1 MAKKMSELKTEELT
15 EILKQTTDIDV
26 FLDDNE
32 LLPNVSL
39 AEYINELVEEKKT
52 KIADVARKAH
62 MSSSYLYKLGEGKRK
77 SPTRNKALQ
86 ICFGLGLDIDE
97 SNELLKLAGV
107 GVLYSKIARDSIIMF
122 CLEMAGAAPEITIT
136 MPCLANNELLD
147 GTVWFTLLQG
157 EDIFMEIW
165 ILGLLVSLLFIAL
178 SKEKVEDEM
187 ILQIRLQS
195 MLHALWITSLCFV
208 LETLFLFGFAYAY
221 SLWATLYI
229 FLLFFILKFRY
240 ELYQLKKA
248 EK

>member
-32 LLPNVSL
+32 LLPYVSL

-52 KIADVARKAH
+52 KIADVARRAH

-122 CLEMAGAAPEITIT
+122 CLEKKHSILKCE
-136 MPCLANNELLD
+136 ELLEKYKELSAVKNGKVILAPYWTKPFGNPD
-147 GTVWFTLLQG
+147 SDSVALGELWMAHQFYPDKISADYVEKRAQEFYKNFYGTDFTG
-157 EDIFMEIW
+157 
-165 ILGLLVSLLFIAL
+165 S
-178 SKEKVEDEM
+178 VE
-187 ILQIRLQS
+187 
-195 MLHALWITSLCFV
+195 
-208 LETLFLFGFAYAY
+208 
-221 SLWATLYI
+221 
-229 FLLFFILKFRY
+229 
-240 ELYQLKKA
+240 
-248 EK
+248 

>member
-1 MAKKMSELKTEELT
+1 MAKKMSKLKTEELT

-39 AEYINELVEEKKT
+39 AEYINEKKT

-122 CLEMAGAAPEITIT
+122 CLEKKHSILKCE
-136 MPCLANNELLD
+136 ELL
-147 GTVWFTLLQG
+147 
-157 EDIFMEIW
+157 EKYKE
-165 ILGLLVSLLFIAL
+165 L
-178 SKEKVEDEM
+178 SIINEK
-187 ILQIRLQS
+187 
-195 MLHALWITSLCFV
+195 
-208 LETLFLFGFAYAY
+208 
-221 SLWATLYI
+221 
-229 FLLFFILKFRY
+229 
-240 ELYQLKKA
+240 
-248 EK
+248 

>member
-97 SNELLKLAGV
+97 SNEPFEISGRRCALFKNCTRQHYYVLL
-107 GVLYSKIARDSIIMF
+107 
-122 CLEMAGAAPEITIT
+122 
-136 MPCLANNELLD
+136 
-147 GTVWFTLLQG
+147 G
-157 EDIFMEIW
+157 EKTQHF
-165 ILGLLVSLLFIAL
+165 
-178 SKEKVEDEM
+178 KV
-187 ILQIRLQS
+187 
-195 MLHALWITSLCFV
+195 
-208 LETLFLFGFAYAY
+208 
-221 SLWATLYI
+221 
-229 FLLFFILKFRY
+229 
-240 ELYQLKKA
+240 
-248 EK
+248 

>member
-1 MAKKMSELKTEELT
+1 MAKKMSKLKTEELT

-97 SNELLKLAGV
+97 SNELLKLAD
-107 GVLYSKIARDSIIMF
+107 AR
-122 CLEMAGAAPEITIT
+122 
-136 MPCLANNELLD
+136 
-147 GTVWFTLLQG
+147 
-157 EDIFMEIW
+157 
-165 ILGLLVSLLFIAL
+165 L
-178 SKEKVEDEM
+178 S
-187 ILQIRLQS
+187 R
-195 MLHALWITSLCFV
+195 LHATADFTCLVMDCGQGCIQFFQRIDT
-208 LETLFLFGFAYAY
+208 FL
-221 SLWATLYI
+221 
-229 FLLFFILKFRY
+229 
-240 ELYQLKKA
+240 
-248 EK
+248 

>member
-1 MAKKMSELKTEELT
+1 MKSVAKKMSELKTEELT

-26 FLDDNE
+26 FLGDNE

-122 CLEMAGAAPEITIT
+122 CLEKKHSILKCE
-136 MPCLANNELLD
+136 ELL
-147 GTVWFTLLQG
+147 
-157 EDIFMEIW
+157 EKYKE
-165 ILGLLVSLLFIAL
+165 L
-178 SKEKVEDEM
+178 SIINEK
-187 ILQIRLQS
+187 
-195 MLHALWITSLCFV
+195 
-208 LETLFLFGFAYAY
+208 
-221 SLWATLYI
+221 
-229 FLLFFILKFRY
+229 
-240 ELYQLKKA
+240 
-248 EK
+248 

>member
-15 EILKQTTDIDV
+15 EILKQATDIDV

-52 KIADVARKAH
+52 KIADVISGKAH

-122 CLEMAGAAPEITIT
+122 CLEKGWGIIE
-136 MPCLANNELLD
+136 CEELLEKYNELS
-147 GTVWFTLLQG
+147 
-157 EDIFMEIW
+157 IIN
-165 ILGLLVSLLFIAL
+165 
-178 SKEKVEDEM
+178 EK
-187 ILQIRLQS
+187 
-195 MLHALWITSLCFV
+195 
-208 LETLFLFGFAYAY
+208 
-221 SLWATLYI
+221 
-229 FLLFFILKFRY
+229 
-240 ELYQLKKA
+240 
-248 EK
+248 

>member
-52 KIADVARKAH
+52 KIADVARRAH

-122 CLEMAGAAPEITIT
+122 CLEKKHSILKCE
-136 MPCLANNELLD
+136 ELLEKYKELSAVKNGKVILAPYWTKPFGNPD
-147 GTVWFTLLQG
+147 SDSVALGELWMAHQFYPDKISADYVEKRAQEFYKNFYGTDFTG
-157 EDIFMEIW
+157 
-165 ILGLLVSLLFIAL
+165 S
-178 SKEKVEDEM
+178 VE
-187 ILQIRLQS
+187 
-195 MLHALWITSLCFV
+195 
-208 LETLFLFGFAYAY
+208 
-221 SLWATLYI
+221 
-229 FLLFFILKFRY
+229 
-240 ELYQLKKA
+240 
-248 EK
+248 

>member
-39 AEYINELVEEKKT
+39 AEYINELVE
-52 KIADVARKAH
+52 VARKAH

-122 CLEMAGAAPEITIT
+122 CLEKKHSILKCE
-136 MPCLANNELLD
+136 ELL
-147 GTVWFTLLQG
+147 
-157 EDIFMEIW
+157 EKYKE
-165 ILGLLVSLLFIAL
+165 L
-178 SKEKVEDEM
+178 SIINEK
-187 ILQIRLQS
+187 
-195 MLHALWITSLCFV
+195 
-208 LETLFLFGFAYAY
+208 
-221 SLWATLYI
+221 
-229 FLLFFILKFRY
+229 
-240 ELYQLKKA
+240 
-248 EK
+248 